1 MEEYRYFAVLDC
13 DNLVIN
19 ACTFPIVTEESPE
32 SILNT
37 YSDRYSLLEYS
48 LTPGITNNSA
58 TIGHIYSG
66 PLNAFIP
73 KCPGEGY
80 ILDRV
85 NYFWY
90 NPNPTEADIPVYD
103 DSVHQIEQI

>member
-1 MEEYRYFAVLDC
+1 MEECRYFAVLDC

-19 ACTFPIVTEESPE
+19 ACTFPIDTEDSPE
-32 SILNT
+32 SILNN

-48 LTPGITNNSA
+48 LDNSITNNPAS
-58 TIGHIYSG
+58 IGYIYAA

-90 NPNPTEADIPVYD
+90 DPNLTPVEITLD
-103 DSVHQIEQI
+103 EDLVHQTV